1 MNTALM
7 ARTLQIHPVDPQPRL
22 VGQVVDA
29 LRGGGVIAYP
39 TDSGY
44 ALGCSL
50 DNKTGLDRIRAIRQ
64 LGDTH
69 HFTLMCR
76 DFAQLGQFVI
86 VDNRAFRLV
95 KSATPGPYTFIL
107 RGTKEVPR
115 RMLHPRKHTVGA
127 RIPDH
132 RISQAILAELGE
144 PLVSSTLILPGEELP
159 MTTGWEVAE
168 HLGHLL
174 DAVVDADVDDA
185 APTTV
190 VDLTSG
196 TPEVLREGA
205 GDLSRF

>member
-1 MNTALM
+1 M
-7 ARTLQIHPVDPQPRL
+7 ARTLEIHPVDPQPRL

-29 LRGGGVIAYP
+29 LREGGLIAYP

-44 ALGCSL
+44 ALGCAL
-50 DNKTGLDRIRAIRQ
+50 DNKEGLDRIRTIRQ
-64 LGDTH
+64 LDGTH

-86 VDNRAFRLV
+86 VDNSAFRLV

-132 RISQAILAELGE
+132 AITQAILDELGE
-144 PLVSSTLILPGEELP
+144 PLVSSTLIVPGQPE
-159 MTTGWEVAE
+159 MRAGWEVAE
-168 HLGHLL
+168 AIGHLV
-174 DAVVDADVDDA
+174 DVVVDADVEQA

-196 TPEVLREGA
+196 APEVLREGA
-205 GDLSRF
+205 GDVARFA